1 MILTYLWP
9 WNKAKVI
16 KPGINCSTV
25 SKVIIM
31 QSLKDLPKAVP
42 SKKPVLKVL
51 SNQKTSI
58 ISPEYVQTWKIV
70 VYLLFTWLP
79 KQSDKVST

>member
-1 MILTYLWP
+1 MTL
-9 WNKAKVI
+9 KVKVI
-16 KPGINCSTV
+16 KPSMNSWIM

-58 ISPEYVQTWKIV
+58 ISPEYVQT
-70 VYLLFTWLP
+70 
-79 KQSDKVST
+79 